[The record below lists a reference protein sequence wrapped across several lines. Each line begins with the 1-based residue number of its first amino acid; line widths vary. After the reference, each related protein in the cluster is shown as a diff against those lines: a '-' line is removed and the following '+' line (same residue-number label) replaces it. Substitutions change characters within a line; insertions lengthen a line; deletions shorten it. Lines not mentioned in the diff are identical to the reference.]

1 MSRALLDS
9 SSVAFKV
16 ELKLE
21 SSTVEFGSGAPKKAT
36 SEYVIEED
44 GWRFKYGRSGG
55 EEGMREGGE
64 GRGWAKREES

>member
-44 GWRFKYGRSGG
+44 G
-55 EEGMREGGE
+55 
-64 GRGWAKREES
+64 